1 VAATT
6 AAAGAETVKLHL
18 SLNGVATDYDVAIAT
33 TDTTAAL
40 ILTKVQAGI
49 SGSGVTAS
57 LDGSSNL
64 VFTANSGATD
74 LKVAVAGDTANYLGL
89 GTFRAATGTS
99 GAYNYT
105 TTTGAGFVAATASQ
119 SFEVSINGGP
129 VVSIGAVTSGATLT
143 TAVDALNVA
152 LQANSTARA
161 SGLVADANGGQI
173 RITSSNGDNFRLNSV
188 GGLATTFGFAA
199 GVTAGASGTA
209 TSLSGNFVVAPGSEA
224 TGISQSSLLSFSGIG
239 AIGISQSISLNSPD
253 ASGVDHSTTIVL
265 NTTNAST
272 LDAAV
277 DAINTKLQQTND
289 TTLQKIVAVKEYNA
303 TSNTEGIRFISSVP
317 AFKVSLGTTGA
328 GNASAAFTVGIS
340 DGAATVG
347 SQQGVLV
354 SSAANGTGATADISN
369 QASAQ
374 SAVTALASAVST
386 LGRAQAVV
394 GRGQNQFGYAINLAS
409 SQVSNLASAESRIR
423 DADLA
428 SEAAS
433 LTKAS
438 ILLQAGIAALAQA
451 NSAPQAVLALLR
463 G

>member
-1 VAATT
+1 
-6 AAAGAETVKLHL
+6 
-18 SLNGVATDYDVAIAT
+18 
-33 TDTTAAL
+33 
-40 ILTKVQAGI
+40 
-49 SGSGVTAS
+49 

>member
-1 VAATT
+1 MAHH
-6 AAAGAETVKLHL
+6 GA
-18 SLNGVATDYDVAIAT
+18 
-33 TDTTAAL
+33 
-40 ILTKVQAGI
+40 
-49 SGSGVTAS
+49 
-57 LDGSSNL
+57 
-64 VFTANSGATD
+64 
-74 LKVAVAGDTANYLGL
+74 
-89 GTFRAATGTS
+89 
-99 GAYNYT
+99 
-105 TTTGAGFVAATASQ
+105 
-119 SFEVSINGGP
+119 
-129 VVSIGAVTSGATLT
+129 
-143 TAVDALNVA
+143 
-152 LQANSTARA
+152 
-161 SGLVADANGGQI
+161 
-173 RITSSNGDNFRLNSV
+173 
-188 GGLATTFGFAA
+188 
-199 GVTAGASGTA
+199 
-209 TSLSGNFVVAPGSEA
+209 
-224 TGISQSSLLSFSGIG
+224 GIG
-239 AIGISQSISLNSPD
+239 AIGVSQSISLNSPD

-265 NTTNAST
+265 TSTNAST

-303 TSNTEGIRFISSVP
+303 TTNVEGIRFISSVP

-354 SSAANGTGATADISN
+354 SSATNGTGATADISN
-369 QASAQ
+369 QAAAQ

-451 NSAPQAVLALLR
+451 NSAPQAVLALL
-463 G
+463 